1 MTIFSVWQ
9 DSVVP
14 VRWPTVAAVADILP
28 MLDSEQRREAF
39 EWLLRVTSAPLRARL
54 LEAGSHFLEDEVLIA
69 YLRERH
75 DDVRRNAGLEILKR
89 RESRSFASVVALL
102 ADEDDDVVMQA
113 VLVLGHWGGSAALE
127 PLRGVLSHRA
137 VKVVH
142 AAITALATSGDAAT
156 VPLIAPFLRA
166 EPWLRFAAID
176 ALAGI
181 ATEEACVALDS
192 IAHESPFGEEA
203 AAAALRIRAR
213 RAADQDLQW
222 FVAAIGDEE
231 PLVRLACAEF
241 FGRRESIASEPF
253 LERLVADPDP
263 RVSIRAEEL
272 LVKRITRLWPNI
284 TREGTQR

>member
-9 DSVVP
+9 DSIIP
-14 VRWPTVAAVADILP
+14 VKWPTVAAVADILP

-39 EWLLRVTSAPLRARL
+39 EWLLRITSAPLRERL
-54 LEAGSHFLEDEVLIA
+54 LVAGSHLLEDEVLIG

-102 ADEDDDVVMQA
+102 ADDDDDVVMQA
-113 VLVLGHWGGSAALE
+113 VLVLGHWGGAAVVQ
-127 PLRGVLSHRA
+127 PLCAVLSHSA
-137 VKVVH
+137 VNVVH
-142 AAITALATSGDAAT
+142 AAITALAESADAAT
-156 VPLIAPFLRA
+156 VPFITPFLRA

-176 ALAGI
+176 ALACIG
-181 ATEEACVALDS
+181 TEEACIALDS
-192 IAHESPFGEEA
+192 VTRESPFGEEA

-213 RAADQDLQW
+213 RAADQDLPW
-222 FVAAIGDEE
+222 FESAIGDEE

-241 FGRRESIASEPF
+241 FGRRESITSEPF
-253 LERLVADPDP
+253 LERLAADPDP
-263 RVSIRAEEL
+263 QVSIRAEEF

-284 TREGTQR
+284 IREGTHK